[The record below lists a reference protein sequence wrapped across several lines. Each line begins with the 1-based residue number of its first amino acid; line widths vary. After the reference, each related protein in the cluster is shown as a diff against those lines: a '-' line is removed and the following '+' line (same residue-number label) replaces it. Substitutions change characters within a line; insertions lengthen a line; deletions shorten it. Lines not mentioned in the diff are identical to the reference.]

1 METIKKNLNT
11 IGLALA
17 VLALIGMQI
26 WPHRKTIFLVM
37 ALLGVA
43 AIAVYVALN
52 LSSLKR
58 SVSRKSFLYSS
69 NLLLVI
75 VLVLAILVL
84 LNFFL
89 SRHNFRLDFTEAKLH
104 SLSDQSI
111 QVLKNLKKDVQ
122 IKGFF
127 REGNYGRSKLE
138 DLLKNYGYYSKKI
151 KSEFIDPDKNPG
163 LVKAYGITQD
173 GTTILEAGGQEN
185 RITTSTEEDL
195 TNALI
200 KATRESKKVIYFLE
214 GHGEHSIEQT
224 EDVGYSFAKDE
235 LQKLGYEAKKLTLAL
250 SETFPQDCALLAIPG
265 PQKDLLPNELE
276 TIQGYIFKG
285 GRVFFMADPEVAP
298 GLVPYLSGLG
308 VKLENDVVVD
318 TISRLFGGDYFM
330 PVITEYEAHEITRNF
345 RYATFFPYARSV
357 EPVDPKPEGITTSL
371 LGKTSPNSWSE
382 RQLDQKQVTFDKDKD
397 KQGPIPLALVATVLA
412 KPEPKKAETQEA
424 AGEKTEPMKP
434 EEQAKTDENKSEEKS
449 PEGTPTAE
457 PKKEGRIAVFG
468 DSDFASNRYYGL
480 SGNGNFFLNAVNWLT
495 EESDLISIQPRTSSP
510 RTVQFTPSQG
520 KVMFFVS
527 VVILPLIVLILGIS
541 VWLRRRSL

>member
-1 METIKKNLNT
+1 METLKKNLNL
-11 IGLALA
+11 IGLGLVVLALIAMQIWPYRKTVFLALA
-17 VLALIGMQI
+17 V
-26 WPHRKTIFLVM
+26 
-37 ALLGVA
+37 LGVA
-43 AIAVYVALN
+43 AIAVYIVLN

-58 SVSRKSFLYSS
+58 SVSRKSFLYSG
-69 NLLLVI
+69 NLLLII

-84 LNFFL
+84 LNYFL
-89 SRHNFRLDFTEAKLH
+89 SRLNHRFDFTEAKLN

-127 REGNYGRSKLE
+127 REGNYSRSKLE
-138 DLLKNYGYYSKKI
+138 DLLKNFSYFSKKI
-151 KSEFIDPDKNPG
+151 KYEFIDPDKNPG
-163 LVKAYGITQD
+163 LVKAYGVTQD
-173 GTTILEAGGQEN
+173 GTTILEVGGQES

-195 TNALI
+195 INALI
-200 KATRESKKVIYFLE
+200 KATREGKKVIYFLE

-224 EDVGYSFAKDE
+224 EDIGFSFAKDE
-235 LQKLGYEAKKLTLAL
+235 LQKLGYEAKKLSLAL
-250 SETFPQDCALLAIPG
+250 SETFPKDCALLVIPG

-276 TIQGYIFKG
+276 TIQSYIYRG
-285 GRVFFMADPEVAP
+285 GRVFFMVDPEVAN
-298 GLVPYLSGLG
+298 GLASFLSRFG

-330 PVITEYEAHEITRNF
+330 PVITEYETHEITRNF

-357 EPVDPKPEGITTSL
+357 EPADQKPDGITVSV

-382 RQLDQKQVTFDKDKD
+382 RELDKKEVTFDKDKD
-397 KQGPIPLALVATVLA
+397 KQGPTSLAVVATVPA
-412 KPEPKKAETQEA
+412 KPEEKKAEAEGA
-424 AGEKTEPMKP
+424 LSEKTEPQKP
-434 EEQAKTDENKSEEKS
+434 QGEPKTEEAKSEEKGA
-449 PEGTPTAE
+449 EATPAPE

-468 DSDFASNRYYGL
+468 DSDFASNRYISL
-480 SGNGNFFLNAVNWLT
+480 SGNANFFLNVVNWLT

-520 KVMFFVS
+520 RLLFFVS
-527 VVILPLIVLILGIS
+527 VIILPLLILIAGIS

>member
-1 METIKKNLNT
+1 MEKIKKNLNT

-17 VLALIGMQI
+17 LLALIGMQI

-37 ALLGVA
+37 ALLGAA

-84 LNFFL
+84 LNYFL

-127 REGNYGRSKLE
+127 RDGNYGRSKLE

-151 KSEFIDPDKNPG
+151 KYEFIDPDKNPG

-173 GTTILEAGGQEN
+173 GTTILEAGGKEN

-214 GHGEHSIEQT
+214 GHGEHSIEQA
-224 EDVGYSFAKDE
+224 EDIGYSFAKDE

-250 SETFPQDCALLAIPG
+250 SETFPQDCALLVIPG

-276 TIQGYIFKG
+276 TIKNYIDQG

-298 GLVPYLSGLG
+298 GLAPFLSGFG
-308 VKLENDVVVD
+308 IKLENDVVVD

-330 PVITEYEAHEITRNF
+330 PVITEYETHDITRNF

-357 EPVDPKPEGITTSL
+357 EPVEPKPEGITISL

-397 KQGPIPLALVATVLA
+397 KQGPIPLAVVATIQA
-412 KPEPKKAETQEA
+412 KPEEKKAETPIA
-424 AGEKTEPMKP
+424 AGEKAEPQKLTEKKKAEDKKGEDKKP
-434 EEQAKTDENKSEEKS
+434 EEA
-449 PEGTPTAE
+449 PVAE
-457 PKKEGRIAVFG
+457 PKKEGRLAVFG

-520 KVMFFVS
+520 RLIFFVS
-527 VVILPLIVLILGIS
+527 VVILPLIILVLGIS

>member
-1 METIKKNLNT
+1 METIKKNLNN
-11 IGLALA
+11 IGPALV
-17 VLALIGMQI
+17 VLGLIGMLI
-26 WPHRKTIFLVM
+26 WPHRKTGFL
-37 ALLGVA
+37 ALVVLGAV

-75 VLVLAILVL
+75 IIVLAILVL
-84 LNFFL
+84 LNYFL
-89 SRHNFRLDFTEAKLH
+89 SRHNYRLDFTEAKLH

-127 REGNYGRSKLE
+127 REGNYSRAKLE
-138 DLLKNYGYYSKKI
+138 DLLKNFNYYSKRI
-151 KSEFIDPDKNPG
+151 KYEFIDPDKNPG
-163 LVKAYGITQD
+163 LVKGYGITQD

-185 RITTSTEEDL
+185 RITTATEEDL

-224 EDVGYSFAKDE
+224 EDIGFSFAKDE
-235 LQKLGYEAKKLTLAL
+235 LVKLGYEAKKLTLAL
-250 SETFPQDCALLAIPG
+250 SETFPQDCSLLVIPG

-276 TIQGYIFKG
+276 TIQGFIYRG

-298 GLVPYLSGLG
+298 GLVPYLGG
-308 VKLENDVVVD
+308 FGIRLENDVVVD

-330 PVITEYEAHEITRNF
+330 PVITEYEAHDITRNF
-345 RYATFFPYARSV
+345 RYATFYPYVRSV
-357 EPVDPKPEGITTSL
+357 EPVEPKPEGLTLSV

-397 KQGPIPLALVATVLA
+397 KQGPISLAVVALV
-412 KPEPKKAETQEA
+412 EPKPGEKKPETQEP
-424 AGEKTEPMKP
+424 AGQKEADEKQT
-434 EEQAKTDENKSEEKS
+434 EEKKAAE
-449 PEGTPTAE
+449 PPAPE
-457 PKKEGRIAVFG
+457 PKKEGRLAVFG
-468 DSDFASNRYYGL
+468 DSDFASNKYYGV
-480 SGNGNFFLNAVNWLT
+480 SGNGNFFLNTVNWLT
-495 EESDLISIQPRTSSP
+495 EESDLISIQPKTSSP

-520 KVMFFVS
+520 RLIFFVS
-527 VVILPLIVLILGIS
+527 VVILPLLILILGIS